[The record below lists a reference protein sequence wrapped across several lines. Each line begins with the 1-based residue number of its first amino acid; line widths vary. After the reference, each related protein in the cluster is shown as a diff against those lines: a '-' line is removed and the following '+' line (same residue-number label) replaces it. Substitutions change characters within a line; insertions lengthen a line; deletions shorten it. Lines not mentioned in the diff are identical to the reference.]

1 MPSACGL
8 CGLHCNSSL
17 SRQRPQRLCALALRT
32 ASTGVNIHFVLTTR
46 EVIETTIALEK
57 RSMALYARFAKIF
70 TGQSRLHEFWF
81 GMARDEARHVGALGL
96 VATVLEL
103 EGVIDGAS
111 PVAVQE
117 SEMTRLRETIEHYMS
132 ESDSAFAI
140 ERALA
145 IAVEVEESELE
156 DLVGDLLQALQE
168 RGEYE
173 RCQRLL
179 VHDLGELSYMI
190 EQHCQDPALL
200 LRCDELVNH
209 HAETLRHA
217 AAAH

>member
-1 MPSACGL
+1 M
-8 CGLHCNSSL
+8 
-17 SRQRPQRLCALALRT
+17 T
-32 ASTGVNIHFVLTTR
+32 AADVNIQLVLTTR

-70 TGQSRLHEFWF
+70 AGQSRLHEFWF

-103 EGVIDGAS
+103 EGVIDGPS
-111 PVAVQE
+111 PVPVQAA
-117 SEMTRLRETIEHYMS
+117 EMNRLREVIEHYMTQP
-132 ESDSAFAI
+132 DSAFSI
-140 ERALA
+140 ERALT

-168 RGEYE
+168 RSEYE

-190 EQHCQDPALL
+190 EQYCQDPGLL
-200 LRCDELVNH
+200 SRCDGLVNH

-217 AAAH
+217 AAAR

>member
-1 MPSACGL
+1 M
-8 CGLHCNSSL
+8 
-17 SRQRPQRLCALALRT
+17 LALRT
-32 ASTGVNIHFVLTTR
+32 ATTGVNIHFVLTTR

-57 RSMALYARFAKIF
+57 CSMALYARFAKIF

-81 GMARDEARHVGALGL
+81 DMARDEARHVGALCL

-103 EGVIDGAS
+103 EGVIDGPT
-111 PVAVQE
+111 PVPVQE
-117 SEMTRLRETIEHYMS
+117 AEMTRLREMIDHYMA
-132 ESDSAFAI
+132 EPDSAFAI

-200 LRCDELVNH
+200 SRCDELVNH

-217 AAAH
+217 ATAH